1 MLELIVIKL
10 YILLELNLKKVCV
23 RILGFITK
31 IKKMYVPNKIKKKF
45 KLLMLKKRFELLF
58 KL

>member
-45 KLLMLKKRFELLF
+45 ELLF